1 MGEDDYTRCCE
12 RQFWMDV
19 VVSAGL
25 VLFAGLTSGL
35 SLGLLSH
42 SKVDLEV
49 LVKAGLPKDRKNA
62 AKILP
67 IVKNECFLLCT
78 LLIAKSLATEAL
90 PLFLDRILPFW
101 GAILV
106 SIILV
111 VAFVEVIPQAVCTR
125 HGLSFSAKFT
135 VFVRFLLLIL
145 LAVSYP
151 VSKVLDWLLGE
162 NQPLIFR
169 RAELKTLVDLHR
181 VKAGKGGELTDDETT
196 IISGALGMVE
206 KTAKD
211 AMTPLS
217 KAFSLDINSK
227 LDVHTMKTIAG
238 KGHSRIPIYSD
249 NPANIIG
256 LILAKNLIFY
266 HPENETPIRKLT
278 IRRILRVYE
287 SWSLFDVL
295 KLFQE
300 GHGHMAVV
308 VKSESYAKE
317 TTASQEDANY
327 LPSII
332 VESSEVGEREVVE
345 ICETPSR
352 SLDNAMKQARA
363 SQVSYNRVHGSI
375 SNEELESLRSRFI
388 DEEVI
393 GIITM
398 EDVLEELLQ
407 EQIMDETDH
416 HVEIHDKIR
425 VRFPSSRRSSS
436 SVLNQ
441 LSWRTP
447 ATSFSP
453 LHHSP
458 AGFSS
463 PPPSHISSPPRV
475 QSTRSLSAVQSSLLV
490 HQLSSVSQHISRKST
505 NHFDFST
512 DGRTS

>member
-181 VKAGKGGELTDDETT
+181 VK
-196 IISGALGMVE
+196 VQ
-206 KTAKD
+206 
-211 AMTPLS
+211 
-217 KAFSLDINSK
+217 NS
-227 LDVHTMKTIAG
+227 
-238 KGHSRIPIYSD
+238 
-249 NPANIIG
+249 
-256 LILAKNLIFY
+256 
-266 HPENETPIRKLT
+266 
-278 IRRILRVYE
+278 
-287 SWSLFDVL
+287 
-295 KLFQE
+295 
-300 GHGHMAVV
+300 
-308 VKSESYAKE
+308 
-317 TTASQEDANY
+317 
-327 LPSII
+327 SII
-332 VESSEVGEREVVE
+332 V
-345 ICETPSR
+345 
-352 SLDNAMKQARA
+352 LFM
-363 SQVSYNRVHGSI
+363 
-375 SNEELESLRSRFI
+375 
-388 DEEVI
+388 
-393 GIITM
+393 
-398 EDVLEELLQ
+398 
-407 EQIMDETDH
+407 
-416 HVEIHDKIR
+416 
-425 VRFPSSRRSSS
+425 
-436 SVLNQ
+436 
-441 LSWRTP
+441 
-447 ATSFSP
+447 
-453 LHHSP
+453 
-458 AGFSS
+458 
-463 PPPSHISSPPRV
+463 
-475 QSTRSLSAVQSSLLV
+475 
-490 HQLSSVSQHISRKST
+490 
-505 NHFDFST
+505 
-512 DGRTS
+512 